1 MRTIWSVVVGGA
13 AGIVAMMLVEFL
25 VSLVVPA
32 PANLDIT
39 RPGASATYIESLP
52 VLLLALQIVS
62 WAIGS
67 YVAAFVA
74 MRMAKGTSILPG
86 VVAGAVPLLAGVID
100 MALIPHPIWMW
111 VLGVAALTVPAYY
124 AARMMLPKQA
134 SLRDAIG

>member
-111 VLGVAALTVPAYY
+111 VLGVTALTVPAYY

>member
-13 AGIVAMMLVEFL
+13 AGVVAMMLVEFL

-39 RPGASATYIESLP
+39 RPGASATYIQSLP

-111 VLGVAALTVPAYY
+111 VLGVTALTVPAYY